1 MVTHIIY
8 ASATR
13 SELPEANVNEENV
26 KQNTNKHT
34 DKRKLKWY
42 AETLKICIV

>member
-26 KQNTNKHT
+26 KQNTNIHT
-34 DKRKLKWY
+34 DRKKFKSY
-42 AETLKICIV
+42 VKTLKICIV